1 MFSKEESKRLRH
13 KFWISFGKSF
23 PRKWI
28 LYNTGLKDISF
39 KFYFDTKKAR
49 VSVDIESS
57 NEETRK
63 MYFNKFSSLKAIIS
77 EKLPGVI
84 FKEEFLLENEK
95 EVSSIYIEKKDV
107 SIHNKSTW
115 QETMLFLKDTMI
127 SFEEIW
133 HQFEDYIKA

>member
-13 KFWISFGKSF
+13 EFWISFGKSF

-84 FKEEFLLENEK
+84 FKEEFLLENEN
-95 EVSSIYIEKKDV
+95 I
-107 SIHNKSTW
+107 
-115 QETMLFLKDTMI
+115 MI
-127 SFEEIW
+127 I
-133 HQFEDYIKA
+133 